1 MIHKKYSRLFQFTFK
16 CIKYFFLMLIGFS
29 MALILATGVGY
40 FDIAI
45 QLFSFVFIGIR
56 FMAIIMLCLIG
67 ITMII
72 ESLQ

>member
-1 MIHKKYSRLFQFTFK
+1 
-16 CIKYFFLMLIGFS
+16 